1 MNAIPL
7 RLEPGADLRAALED
21 IASKAGGSM
30 FVVSAIGSLVDATL
44 RFADEPA
51 EATMEGPWEL
61 LTLAGSLST
70 NGGHLHMSVS
80 DRNGRVLGGHVGYG
94 NIVRTTIE
102 ALLVQLPDWS
112 MTRELDQ
119 RTGFKELVVRPR

>member
-1 MNAIPL
+1 MNAIPV

-21 IASKAGGSM
+21 IANSAGGSM
-30 FVVSAIGSLVDATL
+30 FVVSAIGSLVDARL

-51 EATMEGPWEL
+51 EATIEGPWEL
-61 LTLAGSLST
+61 LTLAGSLSA

-94 NIVRTTIE
+94 NIVRTTVE

-112 MTRELDQ
+112 MTRELDDF
-119 RTGFKELVVRPR
+119 TGFKELVVRPR